1 MSQTHPNDGWSSP
14 ASRRLVRAVL
24 AFVAADGA
32 LDLVR
37 NDLAVEAGAKP
48 APHPLWLLE
57 LLRTHRPVL
66 LVLFLLSAFGL
77 WRFARRGDLLAG
89 ALACLGIGVCYE
101 THTAIYGSIQ
111 AEILTGGAC
120 LFGWLVGA
128 RVMRSARRV
137 RDTVAEDIGG
147 FYGALGVF
155 SAVYVAAGLSK
166 ILRTGFE
173 WADGGMVRYILMAYL
188 PAESS
193 LHARLI
199 AFLLAHG
206 GITTFLGVFT
216 LVFELGAVAVLF
228 GPRWRA
234 LVCFCIFGFHVSL
247 RVLLGMSSLAVLVLP
262 LAFALPWPRLARRWQ
277 EPEPT
282 LTVTHAGLR
291 ASVLQ
296 FAAIALLLAVL
307 AWLTPVRFWLA
318 IRPDQILRP
327 WDAVGS
333 VADPSPSGRVQ
344 VERDAWRPP
353 NPQETA
359 RLGAIQPGTTLGGW
373 RVDKLGVP
381 GDSRN
386 LSLAISKGAATARLE
401 LAPSAADQPR
411 AFRTVGDRNLYIT
424 HASGKDDPAEAA
436 NALADALAPSKE

>member
-1 MSQTHPNDGWSSP
+1 MSQPHPNDGWTSP

-57 LLRTHRPVL
+57 FLRTHRPVL

-137 RDTVAEDIGG
+137 RDVVAEDIGG

-173 WADGGMVRYILMAYL
+173 WADGGMVRYILMAFL
-188 PAESS
+188 PAEDSP
-193 LHARLI
+193 HARLI
-199 AFLLAHG
+199 QFLLAHG

-216 LVFELGAVAVLF
+216 LVFELGAVAALF

-234 LVCFCIFGFHVSL
+234 LVCFCVFGFHVSL

-291 ASVLQ
+291 ASGLR
-296 FAAIALLLAVL
+296 FAAIVLLLTAL

-327 WDAVGS
+327 WDALGS
-333 VADPSPSGRVQ
+333 VAAPSSTARAPESAAWGPPST
-344 VERDAWRPP
+344 D
-353 NPQETA
+353 ETA
-359 RLGAIQPGTTLGGW
+359 LLGPIHPGATLGGW
-373 RVDKLGVP
+373 RVDQIGVP

-386 LSLAISKGAATARLE
+386 LSVAISKGAATARLE
-401 LAPSAADQPR
+401 LVPTAADMPR

-424 HASGKDDPAEAA
+424 HATATDDPAAAA
-436 NALADALAPSKE
+436 NALADALAPAKR